1 MLGRLAGNP
10 PRKGSAEIDEL
21 SETLNRL
28 GRYLGI
34 ATEDRFRNVNGVY
47 MKLMNFRRFDPLFT
61 EAGKSL
67 RLRIHVPGFDAV
79 CRMVQADMGVG
90 MMPDRAF
97 DVIGRGMGL
106 RSIRLR
112 DTWARRQLKLAV
124 RQARLLSRTGRLVFE
139 HLREAEGA
147 GEAAAVC

>member
-1 MLGRLAGNP
+1 
-10 PRKGSAEIDEL
+10 
-21 SETLNRL
+21 
-28 GRYLGI
+28 
-34 ATEDRFRNVNGVY
+34 
-47 MKLMNFRRFDPLFT
+47 
-61 EAGKSL
+61 
-67 RLRIHVPGFDAV
+67 
-79 CRMVQADMGVG
+79 MVQADMGVG